1 MPKEGIVGVME
12 VKGATFHFFMFYCFY
27 CVFLLFATYEFW
39 FIFFMECRRLA
50 HESVMELGCWDSFL
64 L

>member
-1 MPKEGIVGVME
+1 
-12 VKGATFHFFMFYCFY
+12 MFYCFY